1 MSNYGGALAALSTAQ
16 DIAGLDNAV
25 ARMSTAIGELAKS
38 PGPYGAA
45 AAPLASTKASW
56 WLSLLG
62 QDDLNNRRLEALK
75 IATEAAC
82 VPFHV
87 LTDAVGVILDD
98 QRLTRLDGLHETLI
112 FDIQKLNIA
121 REAHATDQA
130 YGAAIVEAQ
139 AAADTFSAVRVAN
152 PVATARALRDA
163 HDALVVAVRNNDG
176 QFAALTNRLQAFAEQ
191 ADALTTALASTK
203 KP

>member
-1 MSNYGGALAALSTAQ
+1 
-16 DIAGLDNAV
+16 
-25 ARMSTAIGELAKS
+25 MSTAIGELAKS